1 MVIHFEEFIK
11 KAGLS
16 PKFMLS
22 FKMEGRNVNVL
33 FENKLWDEFSIIGI
47 GMCPLHIVN
56 SAFGKAV
63 KFLVLVV
70 KMVFLLQKG
79 MLVSKATFR
88 IKTFLLRF
96 HLLSFLHRILKNLL
110 KPSKLCQTSIYFFQS
125 VCSCCKV
132 ILESCQDRSLQEKKR
147 WSNVCTEI
155 G

>member
-1 MVIHFEEFIK
+1 MVIHFQEFIK
-11 KAGLS
+11 KAGLN

-22 FKMEGRNVNVL
+22 FKMEGRNVNLL
-33 FENKLWDEFSIIGI
+33 FQNKLWDEFC
-47 GMCPLHIVN
+47 MCPLHIVN

-70 KMVFLLQKG
+70 KMVFLLLKG

-110 KPSKLCQTSIYFFQS
+110 KLSKLCQSSIYFFQS

-147 WSNVCTEI
+147 WSNLCTEI